1 MNRRDLLI
9 LLPGA
14 GLARPLPAV
23 AQQKATP
30 LLGFLG
36 STSAE
41 VFASRADEVI
51 E

>member
-9 LLPGA
+9 LLPGV

-30 LLGFLG
+30 VVGFLG
-36 STSAE
+36 GTSAE
-41 VFASRADEVI
+41 EFAFRADEVF